1 MFILL
6 AVIVELLLPE
16 TSLQKYVKMVIG
28 LLLIAIILSPIFKLF
43 TEDFNAILEGA
54 TNAIESDGA
63 NNIENSY
70 ENQKIEIQAQQ
81 NAYIL
86 EQTAVQLEES
96 IEKELMDQFNY
107 KVDAIQL
114 EVDEQFTSG
123 NQIDDVISNLSTIHI
138 SLTTAAGDHEAV
150 DKVEE
155 VSINL
160 SEQTEVR
167 QEEVDENI
175 TRFFAEAWGVNEEMI
190 SITIERGMKEDE

>member
-54 TNAIESDGA
+54 TNAIENDGA

-70 ENQKIEIQAQQ
+70 ENQKIEIQVQQ

-123 NQIDDVISNLSTIHI
+123 DQIDDVISNLSTIHI
-138 SLTTAAGDHEAV
+138 SLTMAAGDHEAV
-150 DKVEE
+150 DKVEA

-175 TRFFAEAWGVNEEMI
+175 THFFAEAWGVNEEMI
-190 SITIERGMKEDE
+190 SITIERGNEGG